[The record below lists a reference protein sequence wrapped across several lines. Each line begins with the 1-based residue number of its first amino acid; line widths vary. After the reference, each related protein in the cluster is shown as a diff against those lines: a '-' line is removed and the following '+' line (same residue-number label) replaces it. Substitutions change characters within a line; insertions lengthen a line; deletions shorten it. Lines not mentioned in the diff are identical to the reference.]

1 MVQTKDKSGR
11 IKRSAPLH
19 PKEPKLTHRR
29 GIGEYAL
36 EAVMIALSILLALG
50 VENWNE
56 HRKEAK
62 RCRTA
67 LAYIRKEIVQNRRE
81 VADLLDKHKAR
92 MEALTTAAKA
102 LKSGKERGIRVEID
116 TQFPIHQSRVFDAAM
131 ANRTL
136 SPLGYE
142 TLLPVMES
150 YSSHIWLQKLEDT
163 WLRKVIESDPDG
175 DKKTLARLLLRLAGI
190 MQNYRLIEE
199 GTIAEYDTATTAI
212 DRMLAKGE

>member
-1 MVQTKDKSGR
+1 MIQTKHANSRKAGR
-11 IKRSAPLH
+11 SPLH

-102 LKSGKERGIRVEID
+102 LNSGKERGIRVEID
-116 TQFPIHQSRVFDAAM
+116 TQFPVHQSRVFDAAM

-142 TLLPVMES
+142 TLLPVLES
-150 YSSHIWLQKLEDT
+150 YSSHAWLQKFEDT
-163 WLRKVIESDPDG
+163 WLKYVLDFNPHGDRKE
-175 DKKTLARLLLRLAGI
+175 LARQTSRLAGI
-190 MQNYRLIEE
+190 LQNYWQIEE
-199 GTIAEYDTATTAI
+199 MTVAQYDTATTAI
-212 DRMLAKGE
+212 DRMLSKGE